1 MPGFSTGRNLAPNHP
16 GDNSRGSH
24 IRLLMT
30 TEFSFT
36 ETETTL
42 SDGAAC
48 TTVS

>member
-1 MPGFSTGRNLAPNHP
+1 MTGFSTGRNLAPNHP

-30 TEFSFT
+30 TEFPFT
-36 ETETTL
+36 ETETL
-42 SDGAAC
+42 SAGAAC